1 MTTHDLLY
9 TYTGP
14 FTKDDIYFVIVL
26 ADGIIYVVNMEK
38 EDKAIRS
45 AFVFIQTCPIPVCT
59 YSTLLVY
66 IRTLLEHRIK
76 VYFRS
81 VVGILDIDK
90 LYFNSFVKVKKI
102 HTITVLYYYNYIIII
117 IIIIHLFASWG

>member
-1 MTTHDLLY
+1 M
-9 TYTGP
+9 
-14 FTKDDIYFVIVL
+14 
-26 ADGIIYVVNMEK
+26 
-38 EDKAIRS
+38 
-45 AFVFIQTCPIPVCT
+45 
-59 YSTLLVY
+59 Y

-102 HTITVLYYYNYIIII
+102 HTITVLYYYNYYIIII
-117 IIIIHLFASWG
+117 IIIQLFASCGWD